1 MKFSIALADLES
13 LLKAAGLTRLKK
25 PTNFTLSAC
34 AARVFVEF
42 QGDVSGIEAIVLSD
56 GAVTLPTNKFRD
68 VLKTYKG
75 TRFLTFEGYAEG
87 LRIQNFRMPIIGYNP
102 SPTPPA
108 QFKLFAAS
116 PLPDSGQPK
125 ERM

>member
-13 LLKAAGLTRLKK
+13 LLKATGLTRLKK

-56 GAVTLPTNKFRD
+56 GSVTLPNNKFRE
-68 VLKTYKG
+68 VLKTYQG
-75 TRFLTFEGYAEG
+75 TRFLTFEGSPAG
-87 LRIQNFRMPIIGYNP
+87 LRIQNFRMPVVGYDP
-102 SPTPPA
+102 APLPPA
-108 QFKLFAAS
+108 EFKIFAS
-116 PLPDSGQPK
+116 SMPPGPGSVSV
-125 ERM
+125 RV